1 MITNREVALSVM
13 ILELFATLKTFAE
26 SSLNLGKTVQVQQ
39 NRLRDVVRLFSGGY
53 FCSMCL

>member
-1 MITNREVALSVM
+1 M

-39 NRLRDVVRLFSGGY
+39 NRLRDVVRFFGGGY
-53 FCSMCL
+53 FCTMYL